1 MKWVYLASAPD
12 QLTAEM
18 WRGLL
23 LDAEI
28 AAIIRAGDTT
38 TFLGVSPFPC
48 RLMVRE
54 DDVARARGVLEE
66 FLGEEVS

>member
-1 MKWVYLASAPD
+1 MTWVYLASAPD

-23 LDAEI
+23 QDAGI

-38 TFLGVSPFPC
+38 TFLGVSPFAC

-54 DDVARARGVLEE
+54 DDVASARGLLEE